1 MRKLSRIRG
10 GAVAAGAVAVAAALT
25 VGVGVSSADVSPL
38 ADEQRSITTLGGWRA
53 EAALR
58 DMTVTPVPNL
68 AVANTT
74 REGFISVLAAGQVQR
89 GGTGALHG
97 AEVELSID
105 IGCGLDVS
113 NGVTVG
119 LQGSVGA
126 SANVNIGPVSGF
138 SPGLNASV
146 GPSVSTQLKPGA
158 ISTVSLGKKQLE
170 QPTNPGDPFLGGVR
184 VAELPIKVNNCLGPV
199 STRLVSKLTVST
211 TVSNE
216 VVYAYSKPMWL

>member
-89 GGTGALHG
+89 GGTRRPAWRR
-97 AEVELSID
+97 
-105 IGCGLDVS
+105 
-113 NGVTVG
+113 
-119 LQGSVGA
+119 
-126 SANVNIGPVSGF
+126 
-138 SPGLNASV
+138 
-146 GPSVSTQLKPGA
+146 
-158 ISTVSLGKKQLE
+158 
-170 QPTNPGDPFLGGVR
+170 GGV
-184 VAELPIKVNNCLGPV
+184 VD
-199 STRLVSKLTVST
+199 
-211 TVSNE
+211 
-216 VVYAYSKPMWL
+216 